1 VRKHFAG
8 LRNGNEL
15 TRRCLR
21 LVTTKRHGAIET
33 SIDLKCDFFGNS
45 PAASLIMPIRSPF
58 VLWCLWMGLLALG
71 RPLGGGAESE
81 TGLCEWP
88 PEFPSPQAPSDDPLS
103 AHLTG
108 AAADGYQLGRHGL
121 AIVEDACQALGAR
134 HSDGTPVGGRGNPA
148 VFGFYANKQITTGE
162 GGMIAFG
169 RSGNEGAGRM

>member
-1 VRKHFAG
+1 
-8 LRNGNEL
+8 
-15 TRRCLR
+15 
-21 LVTTKRHGAIET
+21 
-33 SIDLKCDFFGNS
+33 
-45 PAASLIMPIRSPF
+45 M
-58 VLWCLWMGLLALG
+58 LWCLWMGLLALG

-162 GGMIAFG
+162 GGMIALG
-169 RSGNEGAGRM
+169 DPEMKARIECERNQGGAPDMDWLDHDRLGFNYRLSEIACAGSRAVGAPR